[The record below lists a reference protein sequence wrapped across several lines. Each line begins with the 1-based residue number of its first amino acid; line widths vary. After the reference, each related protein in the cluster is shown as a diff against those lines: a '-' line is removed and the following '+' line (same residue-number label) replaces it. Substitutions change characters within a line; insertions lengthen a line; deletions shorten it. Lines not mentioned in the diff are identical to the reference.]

1 MAKNFD
7 PMTVVICALTAYL
20 LYCAVQAVRER
31 YEPKSVLEMVKPK
44 LKTQKSL
51 DIDDNMYV
59 TGCKKKYSSIP
70 PKLRGSKQMCRLGY
84 YYYDRIDER
93 CKPGKVR
100 GVCVR
105 INPVPDTKHKFA
117 VTTRKKRLRGIK
129 ANDKTGAEYCS
140 KNKRARPGRKYKMT
154 KIKKKPFGRRRYY
167 CETEMINTKP
177 ATGDTRVAYVK
188 GCRFKGAGKVGTQGK
203 CRDGYIINSVY
214 RGSCKAPGTKKTLC
228 EPKDYDMSVYPVKI
242 PGLVLESGPP
252 PTATTP
258 ISTAAPKSESESGSE
273 SESESEPEMTQVDS
287 DGGNSDN
294 ESDFF

>member
-1 MAKNFD
+1 MVKNFD

-44 LKTQKSL
+44 LKTKKFK

-59 TGCKKKYSSIP
+59 TGCKKEYSAID
-70 PKLRGSKQMCRLGY
+70 PKLRGSQQMCRLGY
-84 YYYDRIDER
+84 YYYDKISER
-93 CKPGKVR
+93 CKTGKAR

-105 INPVPDTKHKFA
+105 INPVPDTKHTFA

-129 ANDKTGAEYCS
+129 ANDKTGDEYCT
-140 KNKRARPGRKYKMT
+140 KNKKARPGRKYKMT

-188 GCRFKGAGKVGTQGK
+188 GCRLNGAGTVGTQGK
-203 CRDGYIINSVY
+203 CRDGYIIKSVY
-214 RGSCKAPGTKKTLC
+214 RGSCKPPRVKKTLC

-242 PGLVLESGPP
+242 PGLESG
-252 PTATTP
+252 
-258 ISTAAPKSESESGSE
+258 SESESESKTVPKSESE

-287 DGGNSDN
+287 DGDNSDV
-294 ESDFF
+294 EPDL